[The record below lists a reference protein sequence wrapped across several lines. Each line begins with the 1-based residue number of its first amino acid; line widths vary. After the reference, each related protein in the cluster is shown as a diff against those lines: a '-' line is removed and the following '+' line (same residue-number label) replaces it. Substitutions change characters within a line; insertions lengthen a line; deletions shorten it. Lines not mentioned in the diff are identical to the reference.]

1 MSDAPHGAAV
11 VVNLGGLVSTGEV
24 WSGQDGPGTS
34 HARLVATLRFWQH
47 RLVFGL
53 TGLALLGAALCCG
66 LFLITGG
73 NPWPDDALS
82 NVARAQYFAQIDAY
96 LAYNTSLDRT
106 AWLLNVTGAT
116 TWLPLCGLF
125 CLRNYIRHGWNRAI
139 PFVLAA
145 ALVTSGAVAAYAWR
159 ACGVMAGHSGGCW

>member
-1 MSDAPHGAAV
+1 MSDAAHGDAV
-11 VVNLGGLVSTGEV
+11 IVDIGGPVSPGEV
-24 WSGQDGPGTS
+24 WSGQDEPGTS
-34 HARLVATLRFWQH
+34 RARLVATLRFWQH
-47 RLVFGL
+47 RLVFGM
-53 TGLALLGAALCCG
+53 TGLALLEAALCGG
-66 LFLITGG
+66 LFLITLG
-73 NPWPDDALS
+73 NPWPDDALP

-96 LAYNTSLDRT
+96 LAYNRSLDRA

-125 CLRNYIRHGWNRAI
+125 CLRNYVRYGWNRAI

-145 ALVTSGAVAAYAWR
+145 ALVTSAAVAAYAWH